1 MSDRGAPWRLLFAGG
16 VLLVLLAGRL
26 GCAGGW
32 AGRSGLVRGESGE
45 SSGGFTVHED
55 EAASQVRRATGASLT
70 AMPWRFVDVN
80 GDTVTLA
87 GRRGRPFVASL
98 VYTRCPT
105 VCPRVTSV
113 LARLQRD
120 AGGEV
125 PVVLISLD
133 PAHDTPETWRAFAR
147 THALDLTRWT
157 LLTPEVGALPAIA
170 AAMGVAWQ
178 GTAEG
183 GIAHSA
189 VVALVDS
196 TGRVADQRM
205 ALGDDPKGLLAAWR
219 AVAR

>member
-1 MSDRGAPWRLLFAGG
+1 MSDRGAPWRMLFAGG
-16 VLLVLLAGRL
+16 LLLVLLAGRL

-32 AGRSGLVRGESGE
+32 AGRAGLVKGEAGE
-45 SSGGFTVHED
+45 SSGGFIVRED
-55 EAASQVRRATGASLT
+55 EAASRVRRATGASLT
-70 AMPWRFVDVN
+70 AMPWRFVDVH

-87 GRRGRPFVASL
+87 AHRGRPFVVSL

-120 AGGEV
+120 AGGEL

-133 PAHDTPETWRAFAR
+133 PSHDTPEAWRAFAAA
-147 THALDLTRWT
+147 HALDRSRWT
-157 LLTPEVGALPAIA
+157 LLTPEVGALPPLA

-178 GTAEG
+178 GTEDG

-189 VVALVDS
+189 VVAFVDAS
-196 TGRVADQRM
+196 GRVADQRL

-219 AVAR
+219 AIAR

>member
-16 VLLVLLAGRL
+16 VLVVLLAGRL

-32 AGRSGLVRGESGE
+32 AGRGGIVDRGTGSAA
-45 SSGGFTVHED
+45 SGFTVRED
-55 EAASQVRRATGASLT
+55 EAASRLRRTSGAPLT
-70 AMPWRFVDVN
+70 TMPWRFVDAV

-87 GRRGRPFVASL
+87 AHQGRAFVASL

-105 VCPRVTSV
+105 VCPRVTDV
-113 LARLQRD
+113 LKRLQRE

-125 PVVLISLD
+125 PMVLISLD
-133 PAHDTPETWRAFAR
+133 PTHDTPEVWRAFAAR
-147 THALDLTRWT
+147 HALDPARWT
-157 LLTPEVGALPAIA
+157 LLSPEVGALPAIA

-178 GTAEG
+178 GTPDG

-189 VVALVDS
+189 VVAIVDS
-196 TGRVADQRM
+196 SGRIADQRM

-219 AVAR
+219 AVRP